1 MIVKIER
8 MLFSTK
14 KIFKR
19 LKKKLNEEEAEDK
32 EQYCYYFCNLLA
44 IDTLKYYIIQIE
56 AFYIIKL

>member
-19 LKKKLNEEEAEDK
+19 LKKN
-32 EQYCYYFCNLLA
+32 
-44 IDTLKYYIIQIE
+44 
-56 AFYIIKL
+56 